1 MAERKQ
7 PPPFVSLLETCPD
20 LVLQEVLVLLGPKA
34 LASLAGVDRGCAAAV
49 ASTALMQWAKHVKM
63 EDPPAETGTLTDIGA
78 PSVPQSSINAL
89 TRLSFTTACSHAAL
103 GGNLEVLQQLLT
115 TACPWEERTLCGLAA
130 LGGHL
135 GVLHWLHN
143 NGVHIDHLTIV
154 CAARGGHLNVLEWL
168 LEQCFPWLTGVECWL
183 LREPWGPLTCASAAA
198 GGHLNVLKWLRKRNF
213 QWGWRTCAYAAKG
226 GHLDVLRWLRENNC
240 PWSLDT
246 IYHATKTGQ
255 LEVVAW
261 ALANGCLDN

>member
-103 GGNLEVLQQLLT
+103 GGNLEVLQQL
-115 TACPWEERTLCGLAA
+115 
-130 LGGHL
+130 
-135 GVLHWLHN
+135 
-143 NGVHIDHLTIV
+143 
-154 CAARGGHLNVLEWL
+154 
-168 LEQCFPWLTGVECWL
+168 
-183 LREPWGPLTCASAAA
+183 
-198 GGHLNVLKWLRKRNF
+198 
-213 QWGWRTCAYAAKG
+213 
-226 GHLDVLRWLRENNC
+226 
-240 PWSLDT
+240 

-255 LEVVAW
+255 LQVVAW
-261 ALANGCLDN
+261 ALANGCPVWYLAITNDV